1 MELEGFSFSDERS
14 PSDDSEDFEDDSLS
28 PNSPSINVDNSM
40 AIDDKG
46 DTVVINTSQIFRDDQ
61 NKDGPSINSFRL
73 KQTFEEINE
82 VEPKTEPQD
91 ITEEID
97 TEFLVDATKK
107 EVFDDVPDDFVRSC
121 PVDDFLEVDVSK
133 GQSNTD
139 GTITCRICHP
149 KYTTLLYT
157 DADLE
162 THNLHYHRP
171 PILPEKPFKC
181 FYEGQGSTDQNGLVW
196 SWD

>member
-107 EVFDDVPDDFVRSC
+107 EVFDDEPDDFVRSI
-121 PVDDFLEVDVSK
+121 PALA
-133 GQSNTD
+133 QTNAD

-181 FYEGQGSTDQNGLVW
+181 FYEGQGSKDQNGLAW
-196 SWD
+196 SLD